1 MKFHSECCLLGSWA
15 QILDEDTVNN
25 RFWINPPIIE
35 GCNSALLFDSCF
47 SNSSVLIGTTIY
59 SEVGP
64 LSEYSNIQPPK
75 DYEVW
80 PRIASGSNIA
90 NIIEV
95 IIYYRETKSS
105 MTCVKL
111 LKFRKKFIKNK
122 FSKTFIWVS
131 CLHWYAISINN
142 S

>member
-1 MKFHSECCLLGSWA
+1 M
-15 QILDEDTVNN
+15 
-25 RFWINPPIIE
+25 
-35 GCNSALLFDSCF
+35 
-47 SNSSVLIGTTIY
+47 LIGTTIY

-131 CLHWYAISINN
+131 CLH
-142 S
+142 